1 MPARVPTEADFAHL
15 ADSPAVKIALTWPKP
30 AELTTSFLIVF
41 HGLGDCEIPY
51 AGFAEGINL
60 PGVLSI
66 SVQGTTPLPLALLGD
81 PDAQPGRN
89 FHWGDDIKIDGETGE
104 IDPDPGYEKAEKIV
118 MERLVRE
125 TLIEKLGWSL
135 NDIMFFG
142 FGQGGSLAL
151 GLASKLRVGPAVEEV
166 DESGSAKKQ
175 DAAFKGVLSLGGP
188 VPRSMVPT
196 VSSREKAKTKI
207 LVLQLEED
215 DIEHAKEEFENV
227 EAAQW
232 RRKGVS
238 MPREKEEMVPIM
250 KFFADCLNDG
260 ITGVGGPSV

>member
-15 ADSPAVKIALTWPKP
+15 TSSPAVKIVLTWPKP

-41 HGLGDCEIPY
+41 HGLGDHEIPY
-51 AGFAEGINL
+51 AGFAEGVNL

-66 SVQGTTPLPLALLGD
+66 AVQGTTPLPLALLGD
-81 PDAQPGRN
+81 PDAQPGRH
-89 FHWGDDIKIDGETGE
+89 FHWGDDIKIDDATGE
-104 IDPDPGYEKAEKIV
+104 IDPDPGYEKAETIV
-118 MERLVRE
+118 RDRLIKE
-125 TLIEKLGWSL
+125 TLIDKLGWSL
-135 NDIMFFG
+135 GDIMFFG

-151 GLASKLRVGPAVEEV
+151 GLASKLRVGPPLEE
-166 DESGSAKKQ
+166 EQEGKAPG

-188 VPRSMVPT
+188 LPRSMVPT
-196 VSSREKAKTKI
+196 VSARGKAKTK
-207 LVLQLEED
+207 VLALQFELDEIEELK
-215 DIEHAKEEFENV
+215 AEFENV
-227 EAAQW
+227 EVAHW

-260 ITGVGGPSV
+260 MTGVGGPSV